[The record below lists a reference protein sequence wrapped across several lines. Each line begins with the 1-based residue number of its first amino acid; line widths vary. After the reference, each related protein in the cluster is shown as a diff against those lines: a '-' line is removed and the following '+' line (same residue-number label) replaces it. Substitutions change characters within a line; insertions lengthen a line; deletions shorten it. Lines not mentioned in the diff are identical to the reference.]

1 MRIEYPNLT
10 YEVHGRI
17 ATVTLN
23 RPERLNA
30 QDYPSKWDLKSALAH
45 AAESE
50 SVRVVA
56 FRGAGRAFCS
66 GIDLKELSGRRID
79 ERNFALWEDCL
90 RIIETMDKLAV
101 ALIHGYALGSGVQLA
116 IACDLRIATPS
127 TQFGLP
133 AGREGLLPGL
143 SVWRLAKFVGM
154 GRAKELALFGEK
166 IDGQEALAI
175 GLVSKLVSD
184 ENREAEFNAWL
195 EKIAALSS
203 QGVRA
208 TKRAMNAVAAMDFD
222 AAFAT
227 YMDYQRKGLASDDF
241 AEAMLAYRE
250 KRQPRWN

>member
-10 YEVHGRI
+10 YEARDRI

-30 QDYPSKWDLKSALAH
+30 QDYPSKWDLKSALVH
-45 AAESE
+45 AAEDE
-50 SVRVVA
+50 DIRLVV

-66 GIDLKELSGRRID
+66 GIDLKELSSRQID

-90 RIIETMDKLAV
+90 RIIESMDKIAV
-101 ALIHGYALGSGVQLA
+101 ALVHGYAFGSGVQLA
-116 IACDLRIATPS
+116 IACDLRVSTPT

-154 GRAKELALFGEK
+154 GRAKELALLGDP
-166 IDGQEALAI
+166 IDGREALRI

-184 ENREAEFNAWL
+184 ENREAEFADWVG
-195 EKIAALSS
+195 KIAALSS
-203 QGVRA
+203 EGVRA
-208 TKRAMNAVAAMDFD
+208 TKRAMNELATMDYD
-222 AAFAT
+222 AALTA
-227 YMDYQRKGLASDDF
+227 YMGYQRKGLVSDDF
-241 AEAMLAYRE
+241 AEAMHAYRE
-250 KRQPRWN
+250 KRAPRWK

>member
-10 YEVHGRI
+10 YEVRDRI

-30 QDYPSKWDLKSALAH
+30 QDYPSKWDLKSALVH
-45 AAESE
+45 AAEDE
-50 SVRVVA
+50 RVRLVV

-66 GIDLKELSGRRID
+66 GIDLKELSSRKID
-79 ERNFALWEDCL
+79 ERNFVLWEDSL
-90 RIIETMDKLAV
+90 RIVESMDKIAV

-116 IACDLRIATPS
+116 IACDLRIATPT

-154 GRAKELALFGEK
+154 GRAKELALLGDS
-166 IDGQEALAI
+166 IDGREALRI

-184 ENREAEFNAWL
+184 ENLEAEFADWV

-203 QGVRA
+203 EGVRA
-208 TKRAMNAVAAMDFD
+208 TKRAMNELATMDYDD
-222 AAFAT
+222 ALTA
-227 YMDYQRKGLASDDF
+227 YMGYQRKGLASDDF

-250 KRQPRWN
+250 KRAPRWK